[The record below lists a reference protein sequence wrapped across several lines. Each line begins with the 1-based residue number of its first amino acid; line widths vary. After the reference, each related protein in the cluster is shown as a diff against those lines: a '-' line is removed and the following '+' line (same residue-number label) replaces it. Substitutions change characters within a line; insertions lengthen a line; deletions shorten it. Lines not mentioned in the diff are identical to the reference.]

1 MSQEACDTFT
11 KFLGENTIVT
21 IVVAPERCKGL
32 EDFPAGAPLRIDLSS
47 AFSPPMW
54 PAVSPYG
61 LDFRASFSRQDR
73 AVSVPWGALVWAG
86 VPNLASGAKPTQAQV
101 AATSGPGRQADPRQL
116 RKEARARRRGQRVTF
131 ADTFPA
137 VALPPRPPSPD
148 VWAWAFVALI
158 LGIGWGWAV
167 FL

>member
-32 EDFPAGAPLRIDLSS
+32 DDFPAGAPLRIDLSS

-54 PAVSPYG
+54 PTVTPYG
-61 LDFRASFSRQDR
+61 LDFHASFSRQNR

-101 AATSGPGRQADPRQL
+101 AATPAPAATPQIREGKLIHANFG
-116 RKEARARRRGQRVTF
+116 KRAAPKG
-131 ADTFPA
+131 
-137 VALPPRPPSPD
+137 VA
-148 VWAWAFVALI
+148 
-158 LGIGWGWAV
+158 
-167 FL
+167 

>member
-47 AFSPPMW
+47 AFVPPMW

-101 AATSGPGRQADPRQL
+101 AGAAVPSTA
-116 RKEARARRRGQRVTF
+116 
-131 ADTFPA
+131 PA
-137 VALPPRPPSPD
+137 VREGK
-148 VWAWAFVALI
+148 LI
-158 LGIGWGWAV
+158 HVNFGKKPAPEGGASA
-167 FL
+167 

>member
-32 EDFPAGAPLRIDLSS
+32 EDFPAGKPLRIDLSH

-61 LDFRASFSRQDR
+61 LDFHASFSRVSR
-73 AVSVPWGALVWAG
+73 AVSVPWSALIWAG
-86 VPNLASGAKPTQAQV
+86 LPQTATGEPTQAQV
-101 AATSGPGRQADPRQL
+101 AATPAPSTA
-116 RKEARARRRGQRVTF
+116 
-131 ADTFPA
+131 PA
-137 VALPPRPPSPD
+137 VREGK
-148 VWAWAFVALI
+148 LI
-158 LGIGWGWAV
+158 HVNFGKKPAPEGGAA
-167 FL
+167 